1 LNPTPNWKR
10 HSIAMLAACTLGGC
24 MTQRGIPAA
33 GTVVET
39 RVVTTVD
46 TQLAKSYLETSFAQG
61 PRHDQTKAVRALCA
75 KFDQRTMSW
84 ELLRDLTH
92 ETSVDFATL
101 YFIRRTLMDQR
112 NVQWQSRFAALVRE
126 LRARST
132 LSIRK
137 DLEKRMELSLYRFLF
152 VPGFHY
158 RTDPSSGADL
168 AGPRTYLRNCG
179 FDTQLVEVEEDGTIE
194 QNAAFIAAAVRKETS
209 AGKRLIIVSTSIGGP
224 ETAMALGKLVS
235 VDDLRPVAAWI
246 SVGGLLGGTVL
257 ADQAERWPM
266 SWLAKLAFLFKGIDA
281 RAIPGMTTV
290 SSRRRMTELRFLK
303 SLLVL
308 DYIGAPLSGQI
319 AADVKGRW
327 KTLARFGPND
337 GLTLLGDEVL
347 NSGRVVFAIG
357 QDHYYRD
364 PEIDLKALAL
374 ACLVLEQLSKTTF
387 NRPESQFKKIG

>member
-1 LNPTPNWKR
+1 
-10 HSIAMLAACTLGGC
+10 

-33 GTVVET
+33 GTVVES

-46 TQLAKSYLETSFAQG
+46 TQLAKSFLETSLAERA
-61 PRHDQTKAVRALCA
+61 RHDQTKVARALRA
-75 KFDQRTMSW
+75 QFDQRTMSW

-112 NVQWQSRFAALVRE
+112 NAQWQSRFAALIRE
-126 LRARST
+126 LRARSE

-137 DLEKRMELSLYRFLF
+137 HLEERMELSRFRFLF

-158 RTDPSSGADL
+158 RTDPSSGADF

-194 QNAAFIAAAVRKETS
+194 QNAAFIAEAVRKES
-209 AGKRLIIVSTSIGGP
+209 SEGKRLIIVSTSIGGP
-224 ETAMALGKLVS
+224 ETAVALGKLLP

-257 ADQAERWPM
+257 ADQAEQWAM
-266 SWLAKLAFLFKGIDA
+266 SWLAKLAFLSKGIDP
-281 RAIPGMTTV
+281 RAIPGITTV
-290 SSRRRMTELRFLK
+290 SSRRRMTELRFLN

-308 DYIGAPLSGQI
+308 DYVGAPLSGQI

-337 GLTLLGDEVL
+337 GLTLLADEVL

-374 ACLVLEQLSKTTF
+374 ACLVLEQLAKTTF
-387 NRPESQFKKIG
+387 NG

>member
-1 LNPTPNWKR
+1 
-10 HSIAMLAACTLGGC
+10 MLAACTLGGC
-24 MTQRGIPAA
+24 ITQRSIPVA
-33 GTVVET
+33 GTVAET

-46 TQLAKSYLETSFAQG
+46 TQLAKSYLETSFAEV
-61 PRHDQTKAVRALCA
+61 PRLDQTKAVRALRA
-75 KFDQRTMSW
+75 KFDQRTISW

-112 NVQWQSRFAALVRE
+112 NAQWQSRFAALLRP

-132 LSIRK
+132 LSIHK
-137 DLEKRMELSLYRFLF
+137 ILEERMELSRFRFLF

-194 QNAAFIAAAVRKETS
+194 QNAALIAAAVRKQRS
-209 AGKRLIIVSTSIGGP
+209 DGKRLIIVSTSIGGP
-224 ETAMALGKLVS
+224 ETAVALGKLLS
-235 VDDLRPVAAWI
+235 VDDLRSVAAWI

-266 SWLAKLAFLFKGIDA
+266 SWLAKLAFRFKGIDA
-281 RAIPGMTTV
+281 RAISGVTTV
-290 SSRRRMTELRFLK
+290 SSRRRMTELRFPK

-308 DYIGAPLSGQI
+308 DYIGVPLSGQV
-319 AADVKGRW
+319 ATDVKGRW
-327 KTLARFGPND
+327 KTLARLGPND
-337 GLTLLGDEVL
+337 GMTLLADEVL
-347 NSGRVVFAIG
+347 NSGHVVFEIG

-374 ACLVLEQLSKTTF
+374 ACLVLEQLGKTTF
-387 NRPESQFKKIG
+387 NG

>member
-1 LNPTPNWKR
+1 LPPEGNSGKTDRENT
-10 HSIAMLAACTLGGC
+10 C
-24 MTQRGIPAA
+24 
-33 GTVVET
+33 
-39 RVVTTVD
+39 
-46 TQLAKSYLETSFAQG
+46 F
-61 PRHDQTKAVRALCA
+61 
-75 KFDQRTMSW
+75 
-84 ELLRDLTH
+84 
-92 ETSVDFATL
+92 
-101 YFIRRTLMDQR
+101 
-112 NVQWQSRFAALVRE
+112 VQWQSRFAALVRE

-137 DLEKRMELSLYRFLF
+137 DLEKRMELSLFRFLF

-158 RTDPSSGADL
+158 RTDPSSGADF

-224 ETAMALGKLVS
+224 ETAVALGKLLS

-308 DYIGAPLSGQI
+308 DYHRRAAVGPDRRRCQGPLENARAFRSQ
-319 AADVKGRW
+319 RW
-327 KTLARFGPND
+327 
-337 GLTLLGDEVL
+337 L
-347 NSGRVVFAIG
+347 NASR
-357 QDHYYRD
+357 
-364 PEIDLKALAL
+364 
-374 ACLVLEQLSKTTF
+374 
-387 NRPESQFKKIG
+387 

>member
-1 LNPTPNWKR
+1 
-10 HSIAMLAACTLGGC
+10 
-24 MTQRGIPAA
+24 
-33 GTVVET
+33 
-39 RVVTTVD
+39 
-46 TQLAKSYLETSFAQG
+46 
-61 PRHDQTKAVRALCA
+61 
-75 KFDQRTMSW
+75 
-84 ELLRDLTH
+84 LL
-92 ETSVDFATL
+92 S
-101 YFIRRTLMDQR
+101 QP
-112 NVQWQSRFAALVRE
+112 Q
-126 LRARST
+126 
-132 LSIRK
+132 
-137 DLEKRMELSLYRFLF
+137 LSLFRFLF

-209 AGKRLIIVSTSIGGP
+209 AGKRLIIVRTSIGGP
-224 ETAMALGKLVS
+224 ETAVALGKLLS

-266 SWLAKLAFLFKGIDA
+266 SWLAKLAFLFKGINA

-303 SLLVL
+303 SFLVL

-337 GLTLLGDEVL
+337 GLTLLADEVL
-347 NSGRVVFAIG
+347 NSGRVVFEIG

-374 ACLVLEQLSKTTF
+374 ACLVLEQLAKTTS
-387 NRPESQFKKIG
+387 NRPEPQF

>member
-1 LNPTPNWKR
+1 
-10 HSIAMLAACTLGGC
+10 MLAACTLGGC
-24 MTQRGIPAA
+24 ITQRGIPAA
-33 GTVVET
+33 GTVAET

-46 TQLAKSYLETSFAQG
+46 TQLAKSYLETSFAEV
-61 PRHDQTKAVRALCA
+61 PRLDQTKAVPALRA
-75 KFDQRTMSW
+75 KFDQRTISW

-92 ETSVDFATL
+92 ETSVDVATL

-112 NVQWQSRFAALVRE
+112 NAQWQSRFAALVRQ

-132 LSIRK
+132 LSIHK
-137 DLEKRMELSLYRFLF
+137 TLEERMELSRFRFLF
-152 VPGFHY
+152 VPGFQY
-158 RTDPSSGADL
+158 RTNPSSGADF
-168 AGPRTYLRNCG
+168 AGPRTYLRDCG

-209 AGKRLIIVSTSIGGP
+209 DGKRLIIVSTSIGGP
-224 ETAMALGKLVS
+224 ETAVALGKLLS

-266 SWLAKLAFLFKGIDA
+266 SWLTKLAFLFEGIDA
-281 RAIPGMTTV
+281 RAIPGLTTV

-308 DYIGAPLSGQI
+308 DYIGAPLSGQV
-319 AADVKGRW
+319 ATDVKGRW
-327 KTLARFGPND
+327 KTLARLGPND
-337 GLTLLGDEVL
+337 GLTLLADEVL
-347 NSGRVVFAIG
+347 NSGHVVFEIG

-374 ACLVLEQLSKTTF
+374 ACLVLEQLAKTTF
-387 NRPESQFKKIG
+387 NG